1 MRRLA
6 ASSANH
12 LQNPKTKFMRLLFTL
27 LFITIT
33 SLSLGQA
40 MFKTADSVRRVR
52 GIPCIGYAV
61 FTTDKIIDI
70 GVAGFRKYRTRDT
83 AVITDRFHIGT
94 NTFAFTSWIAA
105 KLVANGKIKW
115 TTTYSE
121 LFPQNKGK
129 VRPEFKDIALKDLLS
144 NQAGLPPYNNV
155 TDFANVPFFPSDVT
169 SQRRDFAYWLLQRP
183 GLEANRKNK
192 MVISVVS
199 YAVAAT
205 MMEKA
210 AGMTWEKM
218 LDEYINKP
226 LGIAAKTGWPNK
238 ISDHQPWGHWARYG
252 ALSPE
257 PVDTWVKPHP
267 AIIPA
272 FDINITV
279 GDYAKFLQAHLKGLR
294 GQANYLDTRAF
305 ELMHFGIPDYSFG
318 WQNAAIGND
327 RISFH
332 TGDSH
337 LFVTHVEL
345 IPGKDIGIVV
355 VGNNG
360 ESMGKG
366 GVTNLCRLL
375 REHYM
380 K

>member
-1 MRRLA
+1 MRI
-6 ASSANH
+6 
-12 LQNPKTKFMRLLFTL
+12 LFTL
-27 LFITIT
+27 LFVAIT
-33 SLSLGQA
+33 SATFGQS
-40 MFKTADSVRRVR
+40 MLKTADSIRRVR

-61 FTTDKIIDI
+61 FSADSMIDI
-70 GVAGFRKYRTRDT
+70 SVAGFRKYRSRDT
-83 AVITDRFHIGT
+83 ALISDRFHIGT

-105 KLVANGKIKW
+105 KLVAAGKIKY
-115 TTTYSE
+115 TTTYTE
-121 LFPQNKGK
+121 VFPQNKNK
-129 VRPEFKDIALKDLLS
+129 VQPEFKNLALKDLLS
-144 NQAGLPPYNNV
+144 NTGGLAPYDNV
-155 TDFANVPFFPSDVT
+155 TDFANVPFFPADMT

-183 GLEANRKNK
+183 GLDPARQSK

-199 YAVAAT
+199 YAVAAA
-205 MMEKA
+205 MLEKVS
-210 AGMTWEKM
+210 GNSWEKM

-226 LGIAAKTGWPNK
+226 LGIDAKTGWPNK
-238 ISDHQPWGHWARYG
+238 LSDHQPWGHWARYG
-252 ALSPE
+252 TLNAE

-279 GDYAKFLQAHLKGLR
+279 GDYAKFLQQHLKGLR
-294 GQANYLDTRAF
+294 GANGFLDARTF

-318 WQNAAIGND
+318 WQNAVIGKS

-345 IPGKDIGIVV
+345 IPEKNIGILV

-366 GVTNLCRLL
+366 GVMNLCRLL
-375 REHYM
+375 RDRYM
-380 K
+380 R